1 MPTFFPRFIYVLAM
15 MSLAGCAT
23 IPAAFVG
30 DPAKTGFV
38 VVEGEAAIA
47 VQTPDS
53 GIMRWRYSEIQEVT
67 LQSAQQPLQTVRGR
81 YRAGL
86 TWFSDLQPGT
96 YRVKDI
102 RLSGETSDA
111 TFRLPQDALPESGLT
126 FTIGAGEMRYLGY
139 IEITQSNPNFVRFN
153 VVHNRDEMRA
163 WEHVYDFYAKTPWEP
178 LLLKKIES
186 VK

>member
-1 MPTFFPRFIYVLAM
+1 MVPTFSQFLFIVMTAM
-15 MSLAGCAT
+15 LGSCAT
-23 IPAAFVG
+23 IPAGFIG
-30 DPAKTGFV
+30 DPAKHGFV
-38 VVEGEAAIA
+38 VVEGEMAISSGTGV
-47 VQTPDS
+47 VQT
-53 GIMRWRYSEIQEVT
+53 RYSEIQEVT
-67 LQSAQQPLQTVRGR
+67 LQSGLQTVRGR

-102 RLSGETSDA
+102 RLSGERSDA

-126 FTIGAGEMRYLGY
+126 FTVGAGEMRYLGF
-139 IEITQSNPNFVRFN
+139 IEITLSSPNFVRFN

-163 WEHVYDFYAKTPWEP
+163 WEHVYDFYANSPWEP